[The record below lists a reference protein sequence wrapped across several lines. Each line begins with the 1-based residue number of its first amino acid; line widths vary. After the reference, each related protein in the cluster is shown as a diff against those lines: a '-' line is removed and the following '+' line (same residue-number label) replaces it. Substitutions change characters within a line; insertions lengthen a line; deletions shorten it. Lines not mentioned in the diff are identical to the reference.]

1 MAVLACSADWHMI
14 NRARYKGNDVF
25 DIDIGGTGEAYA
37 AGGTVVTFGCSF
49 TDVESAHHMPV
60 AAIGEDLEKAFFP
73 TWIPS
78 A

>member
-14 NRARYKGNDVF
+14 NRARYKGNDVL
-25 DIDIGGTGEAYA
+25 DIDI
-37 AGGTVVTFGCSF
+37 GGTVVTFGCFF

-60 AAIGEDLEKAFFP
+60 AAIGEDLEKAFFS